1 MQIFYKDKKNLF
13 ECKVSVEGANIKDT
27 SARLVLK
34 FNESKQNSL
43 FYGIIKE
50 DGYCSFEIPALKEVK
65 DLKGE
70 AIIEVIAE
78 SMFFEAAKTEFEV
91 KQSKTIKVEM
101 VEKKPENKTK
111 VIVEAIKNSQRS
123 SLKEKLI
130 NIFEISKTKKLSSEK
145 KYTTSSKLV
154 KEVFEK
160 VKSSITEKE
169 YKSFELFLNTISP
182 IKLKKIKEK
191 L

>member
-1 MQIFYKDKKNLF
+1 MQIFFKDKKNLF

-27 SARLVLK
+27 TARLVLK

-43 FYGIIKE
+43 FYGTIKE

-65 DLKGE
+65 DISGE

-78 SMFFEAAKTEFEV
+78 SMFFEAAKTDFEI

-101 VEKKPENKTK
+101 VEKKVENKTK
-111 VIVEAIKNSQRS
+111 VIVEAIDNSKKN

-130 NIFEISKTKKLSSEK
+130 KIFKESKNKNLIQEN
-145 KYTTSSKLV
+145 KYNSPTKLV
-154 KEVFEK
+154 KEVFLK
-160 VKSSITEKE
+160 IKDSITESE
-169 YKSFELFLNTISP
+169 YKSFEAFLNTISP